1 MLSKTAETKP
11 SPKAVCHEAAGSF
24 STGIIEAHRIKE
36 SRKMLPLNAPGS
48 SFQSGCRHSAVTRM
62 AAQTAAP
69 MNGKLSECSAN
80 LTLINTFIAIAA
92 ARMITTIVTLA
103 VGYPVAYT
111 IAFRGGRLKIA
122 LLLLVV
128 LPFFVSF
135 VIRTLNWRMILSDNG
150 MVFGFLKDLG
160 IVEQNFHFLAT
171 PASVIFGLTYNF
183 LPFMILPLYV
193 AIEKIDRR
201 LIEAATD
208 LYASRAQAFWRVTFV
223 LSLPGVIAGSLLT
236 FIPAVGDFITA
247 DVIGSGN
254 PEVFMVGNIIQNK
267 FLFSLDYP
275 AAAALGF
282 VLVALVM
289 VLVTVYTRLVGS
301 DRLAG

>member
-1 MLSKTAETKP
+1 VRSQRRGLTPFLLLLPGGGWLVVFFVLPMAFMLLISLQQGTFDTGYQLTWNFGIYPEVVAQYWELYVR
-11 SPKAVCHEAAGSF
+11 SAAF
-24 STGIIEAHRIKE
+24 ALATT
-36 SRKMLPLNAPGS
+36 L
-48 SFQSGCRHSAVTRM
+48 
-62 AAQTAAP
+62 
-69 MNGKLSECSAN
+69 
-80 LTLINTFIAIAA
+80 LTLAI
-92 ARMITTIVTLA
+92 
-103 VGYPVAYT
+103 GYPVAYT
-111 IAFRGGRLKIA
+111 IAFRGGRLKNA

-135 VIRTLNWRMILSDNG
+135 VIRTLNWKMILSDNG

-160 IVEQNFHFLAT
+160 LLEPNFHFLAT

-223 LSLPGVIAGSLLT
+223 LSLPGVVAGSLLT
-236 FIPAVGDFITA
+236 FIPAIGDFITA
-247 DVIGSGN
+247 EVIGAGN
-254 PEVFMVGNIIQNK
+254 PEVFMVGNIIQRK
-267 FLFSLDYP
+267 FLDSLDYP
-275 AAAALGF
+275 AAAALAF
-282 VLVALVM
+282 VLVAAVM
-289 VLVTVYTRLVGS
+289 ALVTVYTRVVGS